1 MMINYNEKELLNIL
15 KDIQAS
21 SNECEWVELKHNNW
35 NPQLLGEYVSALSN
49 GAAYIGQSRGYLVIG
64 LDDATH
70 KVLGTNFNPKS
81 EKIGNQELENWI
93 ATQLSPRV
101 DFSIEELTLPEGKVV
116 LFIIDS
122 AGNTPVKFR
131 GTSYIRVGTYKKP
144 LSEHPERERKIW
156 QNTHHSCFETKLAFV
171 GATEDE
177 VLNMLDYS
185 TAFRMLDIPL
195 PDNRKAIFDK
205 LQEEQF
211 VVKRPTCYDITNLG
225 AILFANKL
233 SDFIGLKRKAIRLIY
248 YKDDNRINAN
258 REIDGNKGYAL
269 GFEGLIKFI
278 TDSLPN
284 NEEIEK
290 VFRKDTP
297 VYPTVALR
305 EFIANALIHQD
316 FSIGG
321 TSPMVEV
328 FKSRLEITNPG
339 TPLIDTLRFIDHSP
353 LSRNEMLAATMR
365 RMRLCE
371 ERGSGIDRALMQCE
385 LHQLPAPDFI
395 KGDVYTKVVMFA
407 PKTMRQMN
415 NEDKIRACYQHCCL
429 QYVAGKKMTNESFR
443 ARLNIAAQNYSIASR
458 IISDAIAAQYVKP
471 YSENQSKKYAQ
482 YVPMWA

>member
-1 MMINYNEKELLNIL
+1 MIEYKKQELHNIL

-21 SNECEWVELKHNNW
+21 PNECEWVELKHNNW
-35 NPQLLGEYVSALSN
+35 NPQLLGEYVSALAN
-49 GAAYIGQSRGYLVIG
+49 GAAYTGQSRGYLAIG

-70 KVLGTNFNPKS
+70 KILGTNFDPKK

-93 ATQLSPRV
+93 ATQLSPRI
-101 DFSIEELTLPEGKVV
+101 DFTFEEITVSEGKVV
-116 LFIIDS
+116 ILIIDS

-131 GTSYIRVGTYKKP
+131 GVSYIRVGSYKKL

-156 QNTHHSCFETKLAFV
+156 QNTHHNCFETKLAYV
-171 GATEDE
+171 GASEDD
-177 VLNMLDYS
+177 VLSMLDYT
-185 TAFRMLDIPL
+185 TAFRMLGIQL

-205 LQEEQF
+205 LVEEQF
-211 VVKRPTCYDITNLG
+211 IIKRPSCYDITNLG

-233 SDFIGLKRKAIRLIY
+233 TDFVGLKRKAIRLIY
-248 YKDDNRINAN
+248 YKSDDRVNAL

-278 TDSLPN
+278 SDSVPH

-290 VFRKDTP
+290 VFRQDTP
-297 VYPTVALR
+297 MYPVLALR

-328 FKSRLEITNPG
+328 FKSRIEITNPG
-339 TPLIDTLRFIDHSP
+339 TPLIDTLRFIDHAP
-353 LSRNEMLAATMR
+353 LSRNETLAATMR

-371 ERGSGIDRALMQCE
+371 ERGSGVDRALTQCE
-385 LHQLPAPDFI
+385 LHQLPAPNFLKDDI
-395 KGDVYTKVVMFA
+395 YTKVIMFA

-415 NEDKIRACYQHCCL
+415 NDDKIRACYQHCCL
-429 QYVAGKKMTNESFR
+429 QYVAGNRMTNESFR
-443 ARLNIAAQNYSIASR
+443 ARLNIAPQNYSIASR
-458 IISDAIAAQYVKP
+458 IISDTITAQYVKP
-471 YSENQSKKYAQ
+471 YMENQSKKYAQ
-482 YVPMWA
+482 YIPIWA